1 MEVVI
6 EPQTAVRDVLTDEQ
20 LILFLNCCQH
30 SLEASKRTIEA
41 YYTIR
46 THAPEMFG
54 NRDPNQKEIQQAL
67 SIL

>member
-1 MEVVI
+1 MEVGI
-6 EPQTAVRDVLTDEQ
+6 KPQTAVVDVLTDEQ

-30 SLEASKRTIEA
+30 SLEACKHTIEM

-46 THAPEMFG
+46 THAPEFFG
-54 NRDPNQKEIQQAL
+54 TRDPRRSELQQAL